1 LFKTQLHAPPNK
13 RTLKNLY
20 AFSPQSGNYP
30 ARIKKFS
37 ILRDHYY
44 AIVEG
49 VISPVSDNTP
59 IKDRRILLLS
69 ILAAS
74 SVMSMGAILLVF
86 YTMHLDEFVTV
97 ALILAVLIADLV
109 AALFILRSGSS

>member
-1 LFKTQLHAPPNK
+1 M
-13 RTLKNLY
+13 
-20 AFSPQSGNYP
+20 S
-30 ARIKKFS
+30 
-37 ILRDHYY
+37 
-44 AIVEG
+44 E
-49 VISPVSDNTP
+49 NTT

-86 YTMHLDEFVTV
+86 YKMQLDEFVTV

-109 AALFILRSGSS
+109 AALFIVRHGNN